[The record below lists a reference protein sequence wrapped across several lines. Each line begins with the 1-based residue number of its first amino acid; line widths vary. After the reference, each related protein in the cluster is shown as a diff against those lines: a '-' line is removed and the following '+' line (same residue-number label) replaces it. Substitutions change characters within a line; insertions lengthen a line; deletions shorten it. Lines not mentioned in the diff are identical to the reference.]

1 MTAAKADA
9 QQAVDGLQDGPV
21 KTGFS
26 ERLDKLDG
34 IKVPAVTDANDDGVA
49 DDKAAEVEAKVA
61 AAESAEKA
69 AEDELVKVNQDGVVG
84 KAEAE
89 RLTELNAAV
98 TAAKA
103 DAPSRRWMVCRMVRS
118 RRASVSVWINWT
130 GSRYRR

>member
-1 MTAAKADA
+1 MT
-9 QQAVDGLQDGPV
+9 
-21 KTGFS
+21 
-26 ERLDKLDG
+26 RLPRLKQ
-34 IKVPAVTDANDDGVA
+34 
-49 DDKAAEVEAKVA
+49 KVA

-98 TAAKA
+98 TAAIKPM
-103 DAPSRRWMVCRMVRS
+103 PSRRWDGLQDGPVKTGFSERLDKTGRDQVKT
-118 RRASVSVWINWT
+118 ASVSVWINWT

>member
-1 MTAAKADA
+1 M
-9 QQAVDGLQDGPV
+9 
-21 KTGFS
+21 
-26 ERLDKLDG
+26 
-34 IKVPAVTDANDDGVA
+34 A

-89 RLTELNAAV
+89 RLTELNDAV
-98 TAAKA
+98 TALRRKLM
-103 DAPSRRWMVCRMVRS
+103 PSRRWMVCRMVRS

>member
-1 MTAAKADA
+1 MRTTMAWLMT
-9 QQAVDGLQDGPV
+9 
-21 KTGFS
+21 
-26 ERLDKLDG
+26 
-34 IKVPAVTDANDDGVA
+34 
-49 DDKAAEVEAKVA
+49 KAAEVEAKVA

-103 DAPSRRWMVCRMVRS
+103 DAQQAVDGLQDGPVKTGFSERLDKLDGIKVPGGDGCERRWR
-118 RRASVSVWINWT
+118 
-130 GSRYRR
+130 G

>member
-1 MTAAKADA
+1 MAAAESAEKAAEDELVKVNRDGVVGKAEAERLTELNAAVTAAKADA

-69 AEDELVKVNQDGVVG
+69 AEDELVKVN
-84 KAEAE
+84 
-89 RLTELNAAV
+89 R
-98 TAAKA
+98 TAWWVKLK
-103 DAPSRRWMVCRMVRS
+103 PSV
-118 RRASVSVWINWT
+118 
-130 GSRYRR
+130 